1 MPKYE
6 KSSKIT
12 KTKAKL
18 NTLLLTGIKFGKKRT
33 RKKTYSLLLN
43 LTQLI
48 IYFRFFSVVCM
59 YTYINITHIQ
69 KVIKI
74 VLSRERKKEIKDKSK
89 AY

>member
-1 MPKYE
+1 M
-6 KSSKIT
+6 
-12 KTKAKL
+12 KAKL

-59 YTYINITHIQ
+59 YTYINITHIKKLLKLYFQ
-69 KVIKI
+69 
-74 VLSRERKKEIKDKSK
+74 ERKRKKIRAKHIDAPGHKIMEK
-89 AY
+89 